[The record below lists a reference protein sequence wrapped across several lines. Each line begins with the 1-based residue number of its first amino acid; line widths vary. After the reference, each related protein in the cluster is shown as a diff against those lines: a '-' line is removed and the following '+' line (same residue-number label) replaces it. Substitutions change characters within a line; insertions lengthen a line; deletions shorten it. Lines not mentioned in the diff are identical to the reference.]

1 MRAVGLSAWR
11 MANPISSGAIRPENR
26 AMLASIRTRWLL
38 AATRTAHHRARVGY
52 RGLDVIVKALSNRQA
67 AGLGVPPISGVEE
80 AFASMTQAFTLR
92 ARLGCGHSH
101 LHRV

>member
-11 MANPISSGAIRPENR
+11 MANPIISGAIRPENR
-26 AMLASIRTRWLL
+26 AMPASIRTRWLL

-80 AFASMTQAFTLR
+80 ALAGISQAVTLR
-92 ARLGCGHSH
+92 TRLGCGHRH
-101 LHRV
+101 LRRI